1 MTFKGYLLNLVNGV
15 PHEVYIILLVV
26 FCLGAVGLIGVKGWS
41 KGLRYALGLLLTEYV
56 FLLYASTAI
65 FRKAAKVRS
74 YDFTPFWSYSKPEL
88 MQENIMNAVVFV
100 PVGVLIGFML
110 NGSWTSQAAKPSARC
125 SRLASSNER
134 QGRGTV
140 RHGWLIA
147 LATGLCISGS
157 IEGMQFF
164 LKRGF
169 SEVDDVMHNTVGCI
183 LGYMLVKGLWLMVNG
198 LRRR

>member
-1 MTFKGYLLNLVNGV
+1 MEPMTFKVYLLELINAV
-15 PHEVYIILLVV
+15 PHEVYVLLLVV
-26 FCLGAVGLIGVKGWS
+26 FCTGAVGLISVRGWS

-56 FLLYASTAI
+56 FLLYASTVI

-88 MQENIMNAVVFV
+88 IQENIMNMVVFV
-100 PVGVLIGFML
+100 PVGAIIGFMM
-110 NGSWTSQAAKPSARC
+110 NGLLG

-134 QGRGTV
+134 QGRGTI

-183 LGYMLVKGLWLMVNG
+183 LGYMLVKGLWLMVKG
-198 LRRR
+198 FRQRRIAG